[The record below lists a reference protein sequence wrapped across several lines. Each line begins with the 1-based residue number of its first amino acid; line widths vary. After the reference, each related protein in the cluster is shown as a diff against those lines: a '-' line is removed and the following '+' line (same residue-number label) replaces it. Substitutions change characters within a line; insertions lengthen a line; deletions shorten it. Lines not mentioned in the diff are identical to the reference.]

1 MLLNR
6 IRIRTRVRVK
16 IGGLL
21 LLLLGVERAVCKS
34 RRPEMCVDVGRE
46 TSDCRLLLL
55 LLLLVLLIE
64 ELLLLLLLL
73 LH

>member
-6 IRIRTRVRVK
+6 IRIRIRIRVRVK

-21 LLLLGVERAVCKS
+21 LGVERAVRKS

-55 LLLLVLLIE
+55 LLLLFLLLVLLIE
-64 ELLLLLLLL
+64 ELLL
-73 LH
+73 H